1 MSIVDPPEPSEPSE
15 PSDVVGEHLRD
26 FFIDLLR
33 DGNLMDYRSPGRGDY
48 ITRKRSE
55 GLIGAEAETLLREG
69 TLEQIEE
76 RLGAVTGS
84 GHAVPLLVVC
94 PPM

>member
-1 MSIVDPPEPSEPSE
+1 MPPDPPET
-15 PSDVVGEHLRD
+15 SDPIGEELRD
-26 FFIDLLR
+26 FFIDVLR
-33 DGNLMDYRSPGRGDY
+33 GQNLMQYRSSGRSDY
-48 ITRKRSE
+48 ITTKRSE
-55 GLIGAEAETLLREG
+55 GLIGDEAERLLRTG

-84 GHAVPLLVVC
+84 GNAVPLFVVC

>member
-1 MSIVDPPEPSEPSE
+1 MPLDPPET
-15 PSDVVGEHLRD
+15 SDPIGEELRD
-26 FFIDLLR
+26 FFIDVLR
-33 DGNLMDYRSPGRGDY
+33 GQNPIECRSSGRSDY
-48 ITRKRSE
+48 ITAKRDE
-55 GLIGAEAETLLREG
+55 GVIGDEAERLLREG

-84 GHAVPLLVVC
+84 GHAVPLFVVC